1 MANLGEPF
9 LDLGLAPQVQLP
21 LGPDMAMD
29 PLLFDG
35 PQASILDVD
44 REAFLFDLMSAKL
57 NFGLP
62 DLVPQLKEQVNP
74 ADIHELAENVLIDYD
89 NTEKVVVNDLMSAD
103 LNFGL
108 PDLVPQPQEQVNKIS
123 AASKIAD
130 MLNSEDHVP
139 VCSNP
144 SNAMNI
150 LQDISVAERE
160 LMASADADHV
170 ALQAKINAKGDAP
183 LSFLF

>member
-1 MANLGEPF
+1 
-9 LDLGLAPQVQLP
+9 
-21 LGPDMAMD
+21 
-29 PLLFDG
+29 
-35 PQASILDVD
+35 
-44 REAFLFDLMSAKL
+44 
-57 NFGLP
+57 
-62 DLVPQLKEQVNP
+62 
-74 ADIHELAENVLIDYD
+74 
-89 NTEKVVVNDLMSAD
+89 MSAD

-160 LMASADADHV
+160 LMASADADRV
-170 ALQAKINAKGDAP
+170 ALQAKIKAKGDAP
-183 LSFLF
+183 FPSYSEDSSTSSQLPPPGFEIKGKYLDNINCVNSDVSEPIMQTMVSGEIASLGSSPLELLE